1 MIYVLKLNTYFA
13 LAKVFDK
20 TSLSYTSITN
30 AYNLQQ
36 NEILYVHVYTL
47 HARMAFPLIFIA
59 YKPAWNSCFI
69 KNAVYQLEIIQV
81 VMFSRDMTQVLV

>member
-20 TSLSYTSITN
+20 TSLSNASITN

-36 NEILYVHVYTL
+36 NEIYYTYIYVHTL
-47 HARMAFPLIFIA
+47 HDKMAFPLIFIA
-59 YKPAWNSCFI
+59 Y
-69 KNAVYQLEIIQV
+69 
-81 VMFSRDMTQVLV
+81 